1 MGPGMFD
8 GVQSTLITLA
18 VVIAVIAAAIGFA
31 LGRWIF

>member
-1 MGPGMFD
+1 MFD

>member
-1 MGPGMFD
+1 MFD
-8 GVQSTLITLA
+8 GVQSALITLA